1 MSDDFKFPSMAPVP
15 LMVKDLTM
23 RDHFAG
29 FALQGML
36 ANIDE
41 EARRYMHRQNIEA
54 SEVIAKASWEMA
66 DAMLKMRGEK

>member
-1 MSDDFKFPSMAPVP
+1 MNDDFKFPEMAPVP

-23 RDHFAG
+23 RDCFAG

-41 EARRYMHRQNIEA
+41 ETRRYMDRYNIEA
-54 SEVIAKASWEMA
+54 SEAIAKASWSIA
-66 DAMLKMRGEK
+66 DAMLKARDKK

>member
-1 MSDDFKFPSMAPVP
+1 MDDFEFPEMASVP

-41 EARRYMHRQNIEA
+41 DTRRYMDRYNIEA
-54 SEVIAKASWEMA
+54 SEAMAKASWAIA
-66 DAMLKMRGEK
+66 DAMLKARER